1 MENKRFVQ
9 ISKTLSKH
17 LRHDPQ
23 AIGLTLESG
32 GWVSAAAL
40 LGALGRKGY
49 ALTRSDLEEVVTRN
63 DKQRFAFDEAGTRIR
78 ASQGHSVAVDLGL
91 IALEPPPIL
100 FHGTTAAALESV
112 LATGLQRM
120 RRHHV
125 HLSVDTD
132 TAQRVGSRHGQA
144 VILRVAALTM
154 YEAGHAFYRSA
165 NGVWLT
171 DHVPPAFLT
180 R

>member
-1 MENKRFVQ
+1 MEKTQLVR

-17 LRHDPQ
+17 LRHDPRG
-23 AIGLTLESG
+23 IGLTLEAG
-32 GWVSAAAL
+32 GWVTVVTL
-40 LGALGRKGY
+40 LKALGRKGFS
-49 ALTRSDLEEVVTRN
+49 LSHSDLEEVVRQN
-63 DKQRFAFDEAGTRIR
+63 DKQRFAFDETGTRIR
-78 ASQGHSVAVDLGL
+78 ASQGHSVSVDLGL
-91 IALEPPPIL
+91 TPLEPPELL
-100 FHGTTAAALESV
+100 FHGTTSAALDSV
-112 LATGLQRM
+112 MATGLQRM
-120 RRHHV
+120 RRQHV

-154 YEAGHAFYRSA
+154 HEAGHVFYRSA

-171 DHVPPAFLT
+171 DHVPPAFLS

>member
-23 AIGLTLESG
+23 GLGLTLESG
-32 GWVSAAAL
+32 GWVSVTAL
-40 LGALGRKGY
+40 LGALGRKGF
-49 ALTRSDLEEVVTRN
+49 ALSRSDLEEVVTRN
-63 DKQRFAFDEAGTRIR
+63 DKQRFAFDELGEHIR
-78 ASQGHSVAVDLGL
+78 ASQGHSVDVDLGL
-91 IALEPPPIL
+91 IALEPPELL
-100 FHGTTAAALESV
+100 FHGTTSAALDSV
-112 LATGLQRM
+112 LTTGLQRM

-125 HLSVDTD
+125 HLSVDTE

-154 YEAGHAFYRSA
+154 HEAGHAFYRSD

-171 DHVPPAFLT
+171 NHVPPAFLS